1 MCVRFVRFNA
11 TKMTHSVRKTRNK
24 IKHDRLNFYL
34 CPHLHILYLR
44 KDTQSVEKHFRK
56 CKKSE
61 WGKKSSVCS
70 SGLSHAP
77 VLTFTIF
84 SLIKLL
90 LSAVLNSI
98 FFNSWPLLSSFSS
111 LYLSIHPSLP
121 PPPPSPSLPLSPE
134 LSPLLNLID
143 PEGG

>member
-44 KDTQSVEKHFRK
+44 KDTKCRKNISESVKRA
-56 CKKSE
+56 SG
-61 WGKKSSVCS
+61 GKKSSVCS

-121 PPPPSPSLPLSPE
+121 PPPSPSLPLSPE